1 MTSKQQYLPAPL
13 SWVNIFSDIVN
24 FDDLLADLKEE
35 YSTQHIQI
43 TNPIISKLLLL
54 DFALPPK
61 IPHKPGLHS
70 SKKFLNTFKIKLSEL
85 NKN

>member
-1 MTSKQQYLPAPL
+1 MQTIQYLPAPL

-24 FDDLLADLKEE
+24 FDDLLADLNEE

-43 TNPIISKLLLL
+43 INPIISKLLLL
-54 DFALPPK
+54 AFSCPPK

-70 SKKFLNTFKIKLSEL
+70 SESFKY
-85 NKN
+85 NQA